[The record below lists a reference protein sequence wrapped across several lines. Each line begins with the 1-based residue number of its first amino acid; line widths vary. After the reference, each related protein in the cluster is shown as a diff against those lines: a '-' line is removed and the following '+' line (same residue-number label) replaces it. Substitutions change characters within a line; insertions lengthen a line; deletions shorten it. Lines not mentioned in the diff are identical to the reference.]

1 MSIVSKNAVQP
12 KLDVG
17 FNKKRLPKKRLP
29 KINDGVV
36 KTWLHQQIA
45 KPGAHAMQARAI
57 MVRILIHIYGDHH
70 ARLAGSRRESALQ
83 RNA

>member
-1 MSIVSKNAVQP
+1 MSIVGKNAVQI

-17 FNKKRLPKKRLP
+17 FNKKRSSKT
-29 KINDGVV
+29 NDGVV

-57 MVRILIHIYGDHH
+57 TVRILTHIYGDHH
-70 ARLAGSRRESALQ
+70 ARLACSRRESALQ

>member
-1 MSIVSKNAVQP
+1 MSIVGKNAVQP
-12 KLDVG
+12 KLDLG
-17 FNKKRLPKKRLP
+17 FNKKRLP

-45 KPGAHAMQARAI
+45 KPGAHAMQARASI
-57 MVRILIHIYGDHH
+57 VRIMTHIHGGYH
-70 ARLAGSRRESALQ
+70 ARLACSRRESALQ